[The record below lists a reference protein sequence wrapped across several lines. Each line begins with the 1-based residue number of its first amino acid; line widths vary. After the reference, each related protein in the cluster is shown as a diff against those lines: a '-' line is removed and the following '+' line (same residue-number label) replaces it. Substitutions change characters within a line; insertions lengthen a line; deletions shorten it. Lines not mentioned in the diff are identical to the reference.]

1 MKNTKLLA
9 HFALMAV
16 AIIYGLN
23 YILAKDVMPKFIE
36 PRAFILARVVGATA
50 LFWLLSLFF
59 KQEVPLR
66 KDFIRIAMSGFFGVA
81 ANQILIFEGLNLTTP
96 INASVMMT
104 MNPIM
109 VLLLSAIFLKEPI
122 KLARIIGIIL
132 GLFGAIYLISKGSFS
147 MNVFDSDNSTGNLLV
162 LGNAAAYAAYLVI
175 VKPLMQRYKPL
186 TVIKYV
192 FTFGL
197 FYVIPIGWN
206 QFEAV
211 QWMDLP
217 SYIIFEI
224 AFVVVFTTF
233 FAYLLNIFALKTV
246 SSTTVSFYIYLQ
258 PIITSIVALSL
269 GKDQL
274 GHIIFI
280 SAGLIF
286 SGVYLV
292 SFYKR

>member
-1 MKNTKLLA
+1 
-9 HFALMAV
+9 MAV

-81 ANQILIFEGLNLTTP
+81 ANQMLFFEGLNLTTP

-206 QFEAV
+206 QFESV

-292 SFYKR
+292 SFYKC

>member
-81 ANQILIFEGLNLTTP
+81 ANQMLFFEGLNLTTP

>member
-23 YILAKDVMPKFIE
+23 YILAKDVMPEFIE

-59 KQEVPLR
+59 EQEVPLR

-81 ANQILIFEGLNLTTP
+81 ANQMLFFEGLNLTTP

-211 QWMDLP
+211 QWVDLP

>member
-23 YILAKDVMPKFIE
+23 YILAKDVMPEFIE

-59 KQEVPLR
+59 EQEVPLR

-81 ANQILIFEGLNLTTP
+81 ANQMLFFEGLNLTTP

-211 QWMDLP
+211 QWADLP